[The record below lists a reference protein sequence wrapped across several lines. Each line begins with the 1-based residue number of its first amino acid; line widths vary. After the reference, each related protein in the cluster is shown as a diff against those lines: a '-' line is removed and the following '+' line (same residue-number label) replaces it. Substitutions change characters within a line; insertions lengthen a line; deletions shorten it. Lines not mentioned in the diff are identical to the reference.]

1 MKRVL
6 LGLILVASASLSAGT
21 AAAAPTP
28 PCLSCDG
35 EVAGGAEAA
44 GDVINVNTEKKA
56 ILPSDDVPA
65 RRTVTPGGEASA
77 RTEWVELEE
86 EYVTPACFRNGLQ
99 GDDALCQAAVTTCG
113 PGRLRFWIWHRY
125 VDARRNPDGT
135 VTRTERPWEQLPGS
149 YCLGG
154 DDPGAPNYA
163 RAIAEIERG
172 FAQLPLP
179 TSGVE
184 VAPAPTSLVRV
195 PTAFYAGGEQSFEQT
210 VSPAGVTVTVRA
222 EPTSWTWHW
231 GDGSPPQTFTTPG
244 VPRRPV
250 VAHTYDAA
258 RDYSARVVVTWK
270 GTFTIAGSAEVFEIA
285 NEASVTS
292 APVTV
297 QVREARTQL
306 VDRG

>member
-1 MKRVL
+1 MKRVVF
-6 LGLILVASASLSAGT
+6 GLIFAASASLIGGT

-35 EVAGGAEAA
+35 EVAAGAEAA
-44 GDVINVNTEKKA
+44 GDVINVNTEKKN

-65 RRTVTPGGEASA
+65 RRKATPGGEASA

-86 EYVTPACFRNGLQ
+86 EYVTPACFGNGLH
-99 GDDALCQAAVTTCG
+99 GDDALCQGAVTTCG

-125 VDARRNPDGT
+125 VDAKRNPDGT

-179 TSGVE
+179 TSGIE

-195 PTAFYAGGEQSFEQT
+195 PTAFYAGGEQSFQQT

-231 GDGSPPQTFTTPG
+231 GDGSAPQTFTTPG

-250 VAHTYDAA
+250 VSHTYEAP
-258 RDYSARVVVTWK
+258 RDYSAQVAVTWK
-270 GTFTIAGSAEVFEIA
+270 GTFTIAGSSEVFEIA
-285 NEASVTS
+285 NEATVTS
-292 APVTV
+292 PPVTV
-297 QVREARTQL
+297 QVREARTEL